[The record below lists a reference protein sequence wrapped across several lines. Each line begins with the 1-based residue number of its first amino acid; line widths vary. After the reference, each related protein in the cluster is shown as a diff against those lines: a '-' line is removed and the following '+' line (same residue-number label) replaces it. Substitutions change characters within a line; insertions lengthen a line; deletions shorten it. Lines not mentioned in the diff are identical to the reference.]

1 MDISS
6 RYIHIAIGLALAAG
20 LLFGAASGSRAQVSV
35 SDAPVYGRGYVPPEF
50 DHPDVAAGRM
60 PRTTLPLP
68 TRYDWRDLGVV
79 TLVQDQGSCGTCF
92 AFAALADFESELL
105 IDGESLYD
113 FSENNVKECYWYGSA
128 CQGGNYWR
136 VANFLSK
143 QGTVLESCDPY
154 ASYVQFNCRD
164 YCDHIKTLLDWRV
177 ISYSVTPDE
186 EVLKSYIY
194 DHGPIFT
201 AIYVGDGN
209 AWANEFANYDGSYTL
224 YHPGGDVVNHAVVI
238 VGWDD
243 DLTHPGGQG
252 AWIVKNSWGKSWG
265 GPCGYG
271 TEGGYFTIAYG
282 SAKIGQEASFL
293 YEWQDYDPSGDLLH
307 YDEAGYTMAEGYP
320 GSNTAWGF
328 CKYIPASSGT
338 VERVEFFAVDE
349 ITDVDVYVY
358 DDFTGG
364 SLTNLLGNRLNV
376 SFEHPGYHSVEL
388 TTPVGIG
395 AGDDIYVMAKI
406 TYATF
411 AEPLPAD
418 DQSTQAAGK
427 SYKSPN
433 GNTWYQVLGRD
444 LGIRARVVWDAA
456 APAAP
461 STFGA
466 VGSDTTVTL
475 SWVNPGDED
484 FEHTLIV
491 YSETDYPAN
500 PSAGTP
506 VENGAGGKFHNSPSS
521 SDGFVHTRLEN
532 DVTYYYSAFAGDI
545 VPNYSVA
552 VTASATA
559 EDSVPPGAVSAF
571 TATGS
576 DRSVTL
582 GWTGPSDLDL
592 TGVLISYSTDG
603 PLSSPAGGQPVE
615 NGNNGVFDAI
625 PAWPDSFT
633 HTGLIN
639 ETTYYYC
646 ITAFDEMINYS
657 PIASDSAYTQDLV
670 PPGLAISVL
679 QNPYLTSYL
688 DIYITLSEAI
698 VDSSFFVRVGLDV
711 PEPDE
716 DLVPEAVPGT
726 SVFRCDYTL
735 QSGGLLRIEACGRD
749 LNSNW
754 AQEAR
759 AFGASLVL
767 ARSGGVARSVDG
779 CLEVA
784 LPAGTVSG
792 DMYVVIMDDPV
803 STEGLISAYKVSPP
817 AHELDGAVTIS
828 MAYDQS
834 VCDPRHLCI
843 ARVEDGQVI
852 PLESYV
858 DEGKGTV
865 IAHAVRFG
873 TYGLYRDEEISSR
886 DYGSG
891 ELRLLQNVPNPF
903 KATTSIAFEAA
914 RPTWLR
920 LDVVSVD
927 GRQVT
932 RLWEGVASPGA
943 HQIPWDGTDRR
954 SRRVASGVYY
964 YVVTTEAGTATRK
977 MVLLQ

>member
-1 MDISS
+1 MDISKK
-6 RYIHIAIGLALAAG
+6 YIHFAVGLVLAAG
-20 LLFGAASGSRAQVSV
+20 FFFGAASGSRGQ
-35 SDAPVYGRGYVPPEF
+35 GYIPPEF
-50 DHPDVAAGRM
+50 DHPETVSRRM

-68 TRYDWRDLGVV
+68 TRYDWREEGVV
-79 TLVQDQGSCGTCF
+79 TEVQNQGSCGSCY

-105 IDGESLYD
+105 IDDAGFFD
-113 FSENNVKECYWYGSA
+113 FSENNVKECMWYGA
-128 CQGGNYWR
+128 PCLGGNYWR

-154 ASYVQFNCRD
+154 ASYVQYNCRD
-164 YCDHIKTLLDWRV
+164 SCAHFKTLLDWRV
-177 ISYSVTPDE
+177 ISWEETPDP

-194 DHGPIFT
+194 DHGPVFT
-201 AIYVGDGN
+201 AIYSGGGD
-209 AWANEFANYDGSYTL
+209 AWGIEFGNYDGSYALRYT
-224 YHPGGDVVNHAVVI
+224 GANRVNHAVLLI
-238 VGWDD
+238 GWDD
-243 DLTHPGGQG
+243 TLSHAGGQG
-252 AWIVKNSWGKSWG
+252 AWIVKNSWGTSWG

-271 TEGGYFTIAYG
+271 TEDGYFYIAYG
-282 SAKIGQEASFL
+282 SASIGHLSSFL
-293 YEWQDYDPSGDLLH
+293 YEWQDYDPSGELLH
-307 YDEAGYTMAEGYP
+307 YDEAGYTLDEGYP

-328 CKYIPASSGT
+328 CKYIPASGGT
-338 VERVEFFAVDE
+338 VERVEFFSVDE
-349 ITDVDVYVY
+349 ITDVDVFVY

-364 SLTNLLGNRLNV
+364 SLTNLLGSRLDV
-376 SFEHPGYHSVEL
+376 AFEHPGYHSIEL
-388 TTPVGIG
+388 TTPVGID

-411 AEPLPAD
+411 AQPLPAD
-418 DQSTQAAGK
+418 HLSTQAAGK
-427 SYKSPN
+427 CYKSPN
-433 GNTWYQVLGRD
+433 GNTWYEMLDHD
-444 LGIRARVVWDAA
+444 LGIRARVVWDSA

-506 VENGAGGKFHNSPSS
+506 VENGAAGKFYNSPSS

-552 VTASATA
+552 STAVATA
-559 EDSVPPGAVSAF
+559 EDSVPPGSVTGF
-571 TATGS
+571 VATGS

-582 GWTGPSDLDL
+582 HWTNPSDLDL
-592 TGVLISYSTDG
+592 TGVLITYSTDG

-615 NGNNGVFDAI
+615 NGNNGLFNAI
-625 PAWPDSFT
+625 PAWPDSFV
-633 HTGLIN
+633 HTGLLN
-639 ETTYYYC
+639 EETYYYG

-657 PIASDSAYTQDLV
+657 SVNSDSAYTQDLI

-679 QNPYLTSYL
+679 QNPYLTNYL
-688 DIYITLSEAI
+688 DIYVTLSEAI
-698 VDSSFFVRVGLDV
+698 MDSSFFVRAGLDV

-726 SVFRCDYTL
+726 NVFRCDYTL
-735 QSGGLLRIEACGRD
+735 QSSGLLRIEACGRD

-754 AQEAR
+754 GQDDR
-759 AFGASLVL
+759 GFGASLVL
-767 ARSGGVARSVDG
+767 ARSGGVARSADG

-792 DMYVVIMDDPV
+792 DMYVVIMDAPTQ
-803 STEGLISAYKVSPP
+803 TEGLISAYKVSPP
-817 AHELDGAVTIS
+817 GHELDGAATVSI
-828 MAYDQS
+828 AYDRGT
-834 VCDPRHLCI
+834 CDPQHLCI
-843 ARVEDGQVI
+843 ARVEDEQVI

-858 DEGKGTV
+858 DEVTGTV
-865 IAHAVRFG
+865 IAHADRFG
-873 TYGLYRDEEISSR
+873 TYGLYWGEEISSS
-886 DYGSG
+886 DYGPG

-903 KATTSIAFEAA
+903 ETTTSIAFEVA

-964 YVVTTEAGTATRK
+964 YVVTTETGTATRK